1 MERTIKTNAK
11 SLCLSEEVLLNAVD
25 FLRRKIVEGDLTVGE
40 YESLSRLFGEGLNLM
55 GTADDFA
62 EFFGKSKNNVRVVL
76 CRKTDAKSVRKV
88 LYPFSAFVKAIP
100 KSWLK

>member
-62 EFFGKSKNNVRVVL
+62 EFFVRNRPCGQGERGEREGGEEEFLHAWISGVVL
-76 CRKTDAKSVRKV
+76 G
-88 LYPFSAFVKAIP
+88 
-100 KSWLK
+100 